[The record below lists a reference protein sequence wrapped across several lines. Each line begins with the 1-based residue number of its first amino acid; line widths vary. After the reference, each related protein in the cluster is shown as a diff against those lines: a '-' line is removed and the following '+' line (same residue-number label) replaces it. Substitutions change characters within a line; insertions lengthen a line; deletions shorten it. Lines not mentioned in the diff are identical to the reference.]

1 MPPHYNQVEPA
12 PGGELLGDTI
22 TISGYTLMAADAP
35 VVTDLT
41 THKKL
46 SIDIEWET
54 QRVGRGLKMKEPPP
68 GSIQT
73 HTIMRVKLPEV
84 PAGHQVKIEFLG
96 DVLVWTQ
103 GAPDGAAKALPVL
116 TTTGA
121 LAVHVGETV
130 RLIGEAANSKAGP
143 LLIDSREQTVGCS
156 GEHWPDELLGKQI
169 EAVVVVT
176 AASTTAASSAAA
188 SPTADFPIA
197 TQNADG
203 EWTQGVGGPDP
214 AGLLDQSGLAAPA
227 AQPTSIVL
235 TIESYSVLVD

>member
-22 TISGYTLMAADAP
+22 TLSGYTLMAADAP

-41 THKKL
+41 THNKL
-46 SIDIEWET
+46 SIDVEWET
-54 QRVGRGLKMKEPPP
+54 QRVGRGLRMKTPPP

-73 HTIMRVKLPEV
+73 HTIMRVNLPEV
-84 PAGHQVKIEFLG
+84 PVGHQIQMEFLG
-96 DVLVWTQ
+96 DILVWTQ
-103 GAPDGAAKALPVL
+103 GAPDGAAKERPVL
-116 TTTGA
+116 TTTEA
-121 LAVHVGETV
+121 LAAHVGETV

-143 LLIDSREQTVGCS
+143 LLIDSKDQTVGCS

-176 AASTTAASSAAA
+176 ATPS
-188 SPTADFPIA
+188 TADFPVA
-197 TQNADG
+197 TQNANG

-235 TIESYSVLVD
+235 TIESYSVLAD